1 MKGWNTMQ
9 SFETKLAELDA
20 LSESS
25 STHKQFMDL
34 IQTLAAEVGS
44 DLERIRAIKNLL
56 DRQSAFLVR
65 LVMRGTM
72 GGEA

>member
-1 MKGWNTMQ
+1 MQ

-20 LSESS
+20 LSERA
-25 STHKQFMDL
+25 STREQFMDL

-56 DRQSAFLVR
+56 DRQSAFLMR
-65 LVMRGTM
+65 LAMRGTM

>member
-20 LSESS
+20 LSERAD
-25 STHKQFMDL
+25 THEQFMDL
-34 IQTLAAEVGS
+34 IQGLAAEVGT
-44 DLERIRAIKNLL
+44 DLERIKAIKNLL

>member
-20 LSESS
+20 LSERA
-25 STHKQFMDL
+25 STHEQFMDL
-34 IQTLAAEVGS
+34 IQTLAAEVGT
-44 DLERIRAIKNLL
+44 DLERIKAIKTLL
-56 DRQSAFLVR
+56 DRQSVFLVR
-65 LVMRGTM
+65 LAMRGTI

>member
-20 LSESS
+20 LSERA
-25 STHKQFMDL
+25 STHERFMDL
-34 IQTLAAEVGS
+34 IQTLAAEVGT
-44 DLERIRAIKNLL
+44 DPERIKAIKNLL

-65 LVMRGTM
+65 LMMRGTI

>member
-1 MKGWNTMQ
+1 MRE

-20 LSESS
+20 LSERAESCE
-25 STHKQFMDL
+25 QFMDL
-34 IQTLAAEVGS
+34 IQGLAAEVGT
-44 DLERIRAIKNLL
+44 DLERIKAIKNLL